1 MAKRKV
7 ARKHSVK
14 VHLQVFEIS
23 KAGTSLHLE
32 IFSENQKIGDLDIG
46 RGSINW
52 RGGAR
57 KITKRIRW
65 SDFAEMMDGLAYGA
79 R

>member
-1 MAKRKV
+1 MAKRKA
-7 ARKHSVK
+7 ARKHRVN

-32 IFSENQKIGDLDIG
+32 IFSENQKIGDLTIG
-46 RGSINW
+46 RGSVNW

-65 SDFAEMMDGLAYGA
+65 SDFAAKMDSLAYGA
-79 R
+79 